1 MMQLSG
7 KQGFIRPYMTLMVT
21 LGLCVVLLAL
31 RDLPYASLD
40 LRFLL
45 LAAMTLTIGS
55 RVSIQIP
62 RVCGHISVSDTFILL
77 TILLF
82 GGDAGILLATLDGLL
97 TSLRITKK
105 TSTRLFNG
113 ATMAFST
120 FVTVETLR
128 YLFGDIKT
136 LTAAPYSP
144 LFFLATCVMALV
156 QYVVN
161 SGTVAIG
168 GAFKFNEP
176 LWESWRKKYLWTS
189 LTYIA
194 GATAAAI
201 LAKLIGVTGFY
212 AILGALPFIGVV
224 YFTYLTYLKNIE
236 ASAAQ
241 AEQAERHVEEL
252 SHYIAEQERLRQQ
265 FSQLE
270 KLSALGELASGVAH
284 DFNNTLA
291 GILGRAQLMLRT
303 DDPEKLR
310 RGLQIIIQTAEDGAK
325 TVKRIQDFA
334 RQRRDHDFAPVAVD
348 QLLSDVS
355 EMTRPRWRD
364 HAAADNVYIRL
375 DLRIDS
381 KSLVLGDESELRE
394 VLVNMVFNAV
404 DAMPAGGTLT
414 LATRET
420 SEHVLVSVSDT
431 GCGMSPEVRS
441 RIFDP
446 FFTTKG
452 KAGNGL
458 GLALSYGII
467 LRHAGEIEVETAPGR
482 GAAFHIKLPIAKG
495 VAKAAERASDAPC
508 EAPNLSLVAGRR
520 RARILVVDDEIQ
532 VLDLLCEI
540 VQSEGCEAV
549 RALNGTDALALFEA
563 ENFDAV
569 FTDIGMPGMSGWELA
584 RAIRER
590 DAQLPLAVITGWGDA
605 VGSDEQRAAQINW
618 VVTKPFSVPRISEI
632 IQEIAERRDDSS
644 DDSHREQLTT
654 VAA

>member
-7 KQGFIRPYMTLMVT
+7 KQRFAQPFMVLIGV
-21 LGLCVVLLAL
+21 LGLCAFLFAL
-31 RDLPYASLD
+31 RDLPYASID

-45 LAAMTLTIGS
+45 LAAMTLVIGS
-55 RVSIQIP
+55 RISIQIP
-62 RVCGHISVSDTFILL
+62 RVCGHISVSDTFIFL

-82 GGDAGILLATLDGLL
+82 GGDAGVVLAALDALL
-97 TSLRITKK
+97 TSLRISKK
-105 TSTRLFNG
+105 TSTRLFNT
-113 ATMAFST
+113 AMMAFST
-120 FVTVETLR
+120 FVTVECVR
-128 YLFGDIKT
+128 YLLGDIVA
-136 LTAAPYSP
+136 LTEAPYSP
-144 LFFLATCVMALV
+144 LFFLATCVMAFV

-176 LWESWRKKYLWTS
+176 FWESWRKKYLWTS
-189 LTYIA
+189 LTYIM
-194 GATAAAI
+194 GASAAAL
-201 LAKLIGVTGFY
+201 LAKLIGVAGFY
-212 AILGALPFIGVV
+212 AFLGALPFIGVV

-241 AEQAERHVEEL
+241 AEQAERHVAEL
-252 SHYIAEQERLRQQ
+252 SHHIAEQERLRQQ

-303 DDPEKLR
+303 EDPDKIM
-310 RGLQIIIQTAEDGAK
+310 RGLQIIIKTAEDGAK

-334 RQRRDHDFAPVAVD
+334 RQRRDHDFVPVAVD
-348 QLLSDVS
+348 QLLFDVG
-355 EMTRPRWRD
+355 EMTRPRWKD
-364 HAAADNVYIRL
+364 HAEANNVYIRL
-375 DLRIDS
+375 NMQINS
-381 KSLVLGDESELRE
+381 NSLVRGDESELRE

-414 LATRET
+414 LATHET
-420 SEHVLVSVSDT
+420 GECVVVSVSDT

-458 GLALSYGII
+458 GLAVSYGII
-467 LRHAGEIEVETAPGR
+467 HRHEGEIEVQTSPGR
-482 GAAFHIKLPIAKG
+482 GATFKIKLPISKG
-495 VAKAAERASDAPC
+495 VLKEPEATIETPFVAPT
-508 EAPNLSLVAGRR
+508 LSLVAEST
-520 RARILVVDDEIQ
+520 RARILVVDDEDH
-532 VLDLLCEI
+532 VRELLCEMI
-540 VQSEGCEAV
+540 QNEGCDAI
-549 RALNGTDALALFEA
+549 AAGNGADALALLEA
-563 ENFDAV
+563 GNFDAV

-590 DAQLPLAVITGWGDA
+590 DAQLPLAVVTGWGDA
-605 VGSDEQRAAQINW
+605 VGSDEQKAAQVNW
-618 VVTKPFSVPRISEI
+618 VVTKPFSMQRITEI
-632 IQEIAERRDDSS
+632 VQDI
-644 DDSHREQLTT
+644 EQLRDESRRSQLMT

>member
-7 KQGFIRPYMTLMVT
+7 KQRFSRPFMVLMCV
-21 LGLCVVLLAL
+21 LGLCAFLLAL
-31 RDLPYASLD
+31 RNLPYASVD

-62 RVCGHISVSDTFILL
+62 RVCGHISVSDTFLFL

-82 GGDAGILLATLDGLL
+82 GGDAGIVLAALDGLV

-105 TSTRLFNG
+105 ASTRLFNA

-120 FVTVETLR
+120 FVTVECVG
-128 YLFGDIKT
+128 YLFGDIVA
-136 LTAAPYSP
+136 LTDAPYSP
-144 LFFLATCVMALV
+144 HFFLATCLMAFV

-176 LWESWRKKYLWTS
+176 FWESWRKKYLWTS
-189 LTYIA
+189 LTYIT
-194 GATAAAI
+194 GASAAAV
-201 LAKLIGVTGFY
+201 LAKLIGLAGFY
-212 AILGALPFIGVV
+212 AFLGALPFIGVV

-236 ASAAQ
+236 AAAAQ
-241 AEQAERHVEEL
+241 AEQAERHVAEL
-252 SHYIAEQERLRQQ
+252 SHHIAEQERLRQQ

-303 DDPEKLR
+303 DDPEKLL
-310 RGLQIIIQTAEDGAK
+310 RGLQIIIKTAEDGAK

-348 QLLSDVS
+348 QLLFDVG
-355 EMTRPRWRD
+355 EMTRPRWKD
-364 HAAADNVYIRL
+364 HAEANNVYIRL
-375 DLRIDS
+375 NLQINS
-381 KSLVLGDESELRE
+381 NSLVRGDESELRE

-414 LATRET
+414 LATHE
-420 SEHVLVSVSDT
+420 SEEHVVVSVSDT
-431 GCGMSPEVRS
+431 GCGMTPEVRS

-452 KAGNGL
+452 KTGNGL
-458 GLALSYGII
+458 GLAVSYGII
-467 LRHAGEIEVETAPGR
+467 HRHEGEIEVETEAGQ
-482 GAAFHIKLPIAKG
+482 GATFKIKLPIAKG
-495 VAKAAERASDAPC
+495 AVRESKAAADALS
-508 EAPNLSLVAGRR
+508 AAATLSLVAESS
-520 RARILVVDDEIQ
+520 RARILVVDDEAH
-532 VLDLLCEI
+532 VRDLLCEM

-549 RALNGTDALALFEA
+549 AAGNGGDALALFEA
-563 ENFDAV
+563 GNFDAV
-569 FTDIGMPGMSGWELA
+569 FTDIGMPGMSGWELS

-590 DAQLPLAVITGWGDA
+590 DPLLPLAVITGWGDA
-605 VGSDEQRAAQINW
+605 VGSDEQKAARVDW
-618 VVTKPFSVPRISEI
+618 VVTKPFSMQRVTEI
-632 IQEIAERRDDSS
+632 IQEIARRRDEL
-644 DDSHREQLTT
+644 RQLQLMT